1 MTSSYDQVTF
11 LRRADGFYNQAF
23 RIRLRPFTFITQW
36 QHGTGVTNKK
46 PSKSNSEGVQLRERR
61 FIDYCFLRRHP
72 IKPAKPMPAS
82 ASVDGSGVG
91 SDAQMDTWLIEPT

>member
-46 PSKSNSEGVQLRERR
+46 PSESDSEGV
-61 FIDYCFLRRHP
+61 
-72 IKPAKPMPAS
+72 
-82 ASVDGSGVG
+82 
-91 SDAQMDTWLIEPT
+91 